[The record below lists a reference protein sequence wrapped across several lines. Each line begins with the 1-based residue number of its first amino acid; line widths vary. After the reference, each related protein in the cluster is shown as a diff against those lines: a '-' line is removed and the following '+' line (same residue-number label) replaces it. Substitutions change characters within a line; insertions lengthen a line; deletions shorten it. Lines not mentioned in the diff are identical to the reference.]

1 MSAASHCF
9 FGIAYVLY
17 FLSAIG
23 YAANLIARGKDRSR
37 SVFFAAAFGFASHTA
52 ALILHGLVEGH
63 APFTTL
69 FESASFLAWALVL
82 IFLVV
87 DRSYGLSSLGAL
99 AMSMAFL
106 IIFAAS
112 TLPPNGHDPLVAK
125 NHSLKIHIAMSLL
138 GYASLGMAFCTAVI
152 YLLQER
158 RLKSKKFALGWKLLS
173 LEDADVLANRL
184 AAVGFALLT
193 MGLITG
199 FIFAAR
205 EWKGFWL
212 VDPKVITSMAAW
224 SVYVAYLYTR
234 DVCGW
239 RGRRTMLLLIA
250 GFIAVLAGY
259 IGVNAADVGRHAYRP
274 RLFGSAFTKPAS
286 FAGEALGRFGLRAV
300 AEKPRVSVASRKH
313 AGENTRCFFLGT
325 G

>member
-1 MSAASHCF
+1 
-9 FGIAYVLY
+9 
-17 FLSAIG
+17 
-23 YAANLIARGKDRSR
+23 
-37 SVFFAAAFGFASHTA
+37 
-52 ALILHGLVEGH
+52 
-63 APFTTL
+63 
-69 FESASFLAWALVL
+69 
-82 IFLVV
+82 
-87 DRSYGLSSLGAL
+87 
-99 AMSMAFL
+99 
-106 IIFAAS
+106 
-112 TLPPNGHDPLVAK
+112 
-125 NHSLKIHIAMSLL
+125 
-138 GYASLGMAFCTAVI
+138 
-152 YLLQER
+152 
-158 RLKSKKFALGWKLLS
+158 
-173 LEDADVLANRL
+173 
-184 AAVGFALLT
+184 
-193 MGLITG
+193 
-199 FIFAAR
+199 
-205 EWKGFWL
+205 
-212 VDPKVITSMAAW
+212 VITSMAAW